1 MVFIQ
6 SDMYLEKQYKTKKDS
21 FYLREKQYV
30 DRVIGALLLI
40 VFFPVFFLIGVCIKL
55 SSPGPVF
62 FTQFRLGKNRKLFLF
77 YKFRTMWHDAKERFP
92 EFYAFSYSRQQIE
105 TRSVKPSID
114 PHNDPRI
121 TPLGKILR
129 KTSLDELP
137 NLINIIRGEMNFVGP
152 RPELQEILP
161 YFKKNQLAKFSFRPG
176 ITGYAQI
183 NGRGLLTFQET
194 IMWDLAYVRER
205 SFLTDMRILF
215 KTIWVVMR
223 GKGAF

>member
-1 MVFIQ
+1 MP
-6 SDMYLEKQYKTKKDS
+6 SEKQYNIKKETY
-21 FYLREKQYV
+21 YLQSKRYIDQI
-30 DRVIGALLLI
+30 IGVFLLI
-40 VFFPVFFLIGVCIKL
+40 ASSPLFLLIAICIKL

-62 FTQFRLGKNRKLFLF
+62 FTQIRLGKNRIPFRF
-77 YKFRTMWHDAKERFP
+77 YKFRTMWHDAKEQFP
-92 EFYAFSYSRQQIE
+92 KYYAFSYSRQQIE
-105 TRSVKPSID
+105 TRSIKPSIN

-137 NLINIIRGEMNFVGP
+137 NLVNIIRGEMNFVGP

-161 YFKKNQLAKFSFRPG
+161 YFKKNQLAKFSVCPG

-194 IMWDLAYVRER
+194 IMWDLAYVREQ
-205 SFLTDMRILF
+205 SFLTDMRVLFRTIL
-215 KTIWVVMR
+215 IVMK